1 MKYFHHLFV
10 TVLLM
15 LFSHALQ
22 AQQEEQSPAFTAYP
36 LPQFS
41 VLLTDSVTTFTKA
54 NLPKGKQV
62 LVMLF
67 SPDCDHC
74 KKETETIKA
83 NIKDFKN
90 THVLMV
96 TSQPFEKMRAF
107 YKEYGLADFK
117 GITVG
122 QDARFFFPSYYKIKF
137 FPFLVFYDKKD
148 QYRKHFEGTVKWED
162 MKALLK
168 Q

>member
-1 MKYFHHLFV
+1 MKYFSHLFAAG
-10 TVLLM
+10 LLM
-15 LFSHALQ
+15 LLTPELR
-22 AQQEEQSPAFTAYP
+22 AQQEQQPPAFTGYP

-41 VLLTDSVTTFTKA
+41 LLLTDSATSFTKA

-96 TSQPFEKMRAF
+96 TSQSFEKMRAF

-122 QDARFFFPSYYKIKF
+122 HDPRFFFPTYYKIKF

-148 QYRKHFEGTVKWED
+148 QYRKHFEGNAKWEEL
-162 MKALLK
+162 KVLLK

>member
-1 MKYFHHLFV
+1 MKCLSNLF
-10 TVLLM
+10 
-15 LFSHALQ
+15 
-22 AQQEEQSPAFTAYP
+22 FTATLLVTSIVGWTQADQPPLFTTYP

-41 VLLTDSVTTFTKA
+41 LLLADSATAYTKA
-54 NLPKGKQV
+54 HLPKGKQV

-74 KKETETIKA
+74 KKETATIKA
-83 NIKDFKN
+83 NIKDFRN

-96 TSQPFEKMRAF
+96 TSQPIHKMRAF
-107 YKEYGLADFK
+107 CDEFGLSEYK

-122 QDARFFFPSYYKIKF
+122 QDSRFFFPNYYKIRF

-148 QYRKHFEGTVKWED
+148 RYRKHFEGSVQWND
-162 MKALLK
+162 MKALL
-168 Q
+168 